1 VDNSAKKELVLL
13 VGDNPLPNYVTAK
26 YLIQRGEL
34 TKIVLLHSKDTVSI
48 ARNIENL
55 LSHDGSVEIALAE
68 LEDVNDRNSI
78 LSSLERLR
86 FDNSVHFNYTGG
98 TKVMAV
104 HVYNYLK
111 EQRKEAEFSYLN
123 SRTYKLVYDDSG
135 SKVSLINEVDI
146 GVEEMLHLHSFNK
159 VSITKNISYEE
170 TLKVLEKMILS
181 DQIGKYIESFQR
193 IFRDDIHDKKI
204 TKLKINSLKEH
215 VKKHWNADKFR
226 EISKHKEL
234 CKVIN
239 SLPNELPFLEN
250 WEYKAGFCDS
260 LTNKKAKELLLKPL
274 EFMDGKW
281 GDEYVFSIISTLAEK
296 RELKEDKIGCS
307 LKASRQDSKEF
318 ELDNFVIRGYL
329 LTGISV
335 TTSNNRTICK
345 GKAFEVMMR
354 TSQIGGSESKA
365 VLLTRLNEEDAK
377 SLERDIQLKPG
388 ERSRLKV
395 LSKEQWKREILT
407 EELEDFIWG

>member
-1 VDNSAKKELVLL
+1 MDNSAKKELVLL

-34 TKIVLLHSKDTVSI
+34 AKIVLLHSKDTVSI

-68 LEDVNDRNSI
+68 LEGANDRNSI

-86 FDNSVHFNYTGG
+86 FNNSVHFNYTGG

-111 EQRKEAEFSYLN
+111 DQRNVTEFSYLD
-123 SRTYKLVYDDSG
+123 SRTYKLVYD
-135 SKVSLINEVDI
+135 SKKEVSLIDEVDI
-146 GVEEMLHLHSFNK
+146 GIEEMLSLHSYK
-159 VSITKNISYEE
+159 LDGRVDRISYPE
-170 TLKVLEKMILS
+170 TLDILESIVS
-181 DQIGKYIESFQR
+181 SGKIDEYVEPFQK
-193 IFRDDIHDKKI
+193 IFRDDIHNKKI

-215 VKKHWNADKFR
+215 IKKHWNADKFR
-226 EISKHKEL
+226 EISKHEEL

-250 WEYKAGFCDS
+250 WEYKTGFCDS

-296 RELKEDKIGCS
+296 RELKEEKIGCS

-318 ELDNFVIRGYL
+318 DLDDFVIRGYL

-335 TTSNNRTICK
+335 TTSNNRAICK

>member
-1 VDNSAKKELVLL
+1 MLS
-13 VGDNPLPNYVTAK
+13 
-26 YLIQRGEL
+26 
-34 TKIVLLHSKDTVSI
+34 LHS
-48 ARNIENL
+48 
-55 LSHDGSVEIALAE
+55 
-68 LEDVNDRNSI
+68 
-78 LSSLERLR
+78 
-86 FDNSVHFNYTGG
+86 
-98 TKVMAV
+98 
-104 HVYNYLK
+104 
-111 EQRKEAEFSYLN
+111 
-123 SRTYKLVYDDSG
+123 YKLDG
-135 SKVSLINEVDI
+135 RVDR
-146 GVEEMLHLHSFNK
+146 
-159 VSITKNISYEE
+159 ISYPE
-170 TLKVLEKMILS
+170 TLDILESIVS
-181 DQIGKYIESFQR
+181 SGKIDEYVEPFQK
-193 IFRDDIHDKKI
+193 IFRDDIHNKKI

-215 VKKHWNADKFR
+215 IKKHWNADKFR
-226 EISKHKEL
+226 EISKHEEL

-250 WEYKAGFCDS
+250 WEYKTGFCDS

-296 RELKEDKIGCS
+296 RELKEEKIGCS

-318 ELDNFVIRGYL
+318 DLDDFVIRGYL

-335 TTSNNRTICK
+335 TTSNNRAICK

>member
-1 VDNSAKKELVLL
+1 
-13 VGDNPLPNYVTAK
+13 
-26 YLIQRGEL
+26 
-34 TKIVLLHSKDTVSI
+34 
-48 ARNIENL
+48 
-55 LSHDGSVEIALAE
+55 
-68 LEDVNDRNSI
+68 
-78 LSSLERLR
+78 
-86 FDNSVHFNYTGG
+86 
-98 TKVMAV
+98 MAV

-111 EQRKEAEFSYLN
+111 DQRNVTEFSYLD
-123 SRTYKLVYDDSG
+123 SRTYKLVYD
-135 SKVSLINEVDI
+135 SKKEVSLIDEVDI
-146 GVEEMLHLHSFNK
+146 GIEEMLSLHSYK
-159 VSITKNISYEE
+159 LDGRVDRISYPE
-170 TLKVLEKMILS
+170 TLDILESIVS
-181 DQIGKYIESFQR
+181 SGKIDEYVEPFQK
-193 IFRDDIHDKKI
+193 IFRDDIHNKKI

-215 VKKHWNADKFR
+215 IKKHWNADKFR
-226 EISKHKEL
+226 EISKHEEL

-250 WEYKAGFCDS
+250 WEYKTGFCDS

-296 RELKEDKIGCS
+296 RELKEEKIGCS

-318 ELDNFVIRGYL
+318 DLDDFVIRGYL

-335 TTSNNRTICK
+335 TTSNNRAICK

>member
-1 VDNSAKKELVLL
+1 MDNSAKKELVLL

-34 TKIVLLHSKDTVSI
+34 AKIVLLHSKDTVSI

-68 LEDVNDRNSI
+68 LEGANDRNSI

-86 FDNSVHFNYTGG
+86 FNNSVHFNYTGG

-111 EQRKEAEFSYLN
+111 DQRNVTEFSYLD
-123 SRTYKLVYDDSG
+123 SRTYKLVYD
-135 SKVSLINEVDI
+135 SKKEVSLIDEVDI
-146 GVEEMLHLHSFNK
+146 GIEEMLSLHSYK
-159 VSITKNISYEE
+159 LDGRVDCISYPE
-170 TLKVLEKMILS
+170 TLDILESIVS
-181 DQIGKYIESFQR
+181 SGKIDEYVEPFQK
-193 IFRDDIHDKKI
+193 IFRDDIHNKKI

-215 VKKHWNADKFR
+215 IKKHWNADKFR
-226 EISKHKEL
+226 EISKHEEL

-250 WEYKAGFCDS
+250 WEYKTGFCDS

-318 ELDNFVIRGYL
+318 DLDDFVIRGYL

-335 TTSNNRTICK
+335 TTSNNRAICK

>member
-1 VDNSAKKELVLL
+1 MDNSAKKELVLL

-34 TKIVLLHSKDTVSI
+34 AKIVLLHSKDTVSI

-68 LEDVNDRNSI
+68 LEGANDRNSI

-86 FDNSVHFNYTGG
+86 FNNSVHFNYTGG

-111 EQRKEAEFSYLN
+111 DQRNVTEFSYLD
-123 SRTYKLVYDDSG
+123 SRTYKLVYD
-135 SKVSLINEVDI
+135 SKKEVSLIDEVDI
-146 GVEEMLHLHSFNK
+146 GIEEMLSLHSYK
-159 VSITKNISYEE
+159 LDGRVDRISYPE
-170 TLKVLEKMILS
+170 TLDVLESIVS
-181 DQIGKYIESFQR
+181 SGKIDEYVEPFQK
-193 IFRDDIHDKKI
+193 IFRDDIHNKKI

-215 VKKHWNADKFR
+215 IKKHWNADKFR
-226 EISKHKEL
+226 EISKHEEL

-250 WEYKAGFCDS
+250 WEYKTGFCDS

-296 RELKEDKIGCS
+296 RELKEEKIGCS

-318 ELDNFVIRGYL
+318 DLDDFVIRGYL

-335 TTSNNRTICK
+335 TTSNNRAICK

>member
-34 TKIVLLHSKDTVSI
+34 AKIVLLHSKDTVSI

-68 LEDVNDRNSI
+68 LEGANDRNSI

-86 FDNSVHFNYTGG
+86 FNNSVHFNYTGG

-111 EQRKEAEFSYLN
+111 DQRNVTEFSYLD
-123 SRTYKLVYDDSG
+123 SRTYKLVYD
-135 SKVSLINEVDI
+135 SKKEVSLIDEVDI
-146 GVEEMLHLHSFNK
+146 GIEEMLSLHSYK
-159 VSITKNISYEE
+159 LDGRVDCISYPE
-170 TLKVLEKMILS
+170 TLDILESIVS
-181 DQIGKYIESFQR
+181 SGKIDEYVEPFQK
-193 IFRDDIHDKKI
+193 IFRDDIHNKKI

-215 VKKHWNADKFR
+215 IKKHWNADKFR
-226 EISKHKEL
+226 EISKHEEL

-250 WEYKAGFCDS
+250 WEYKTGFCDS

-318 ELDNFVIRGYL
+318 DLDDFVIRGYL

-335 TTSNNRTICK
+335 TTSNNRAICK